1 MKFKA
6 FLTDNGTSLLEKR
19 FLPAL
24 DKMGKVCHLYFTRDH
39 TIFLHNLLNGDGVQ
53 SIAQFRKE
61 ALFDNYRISSQ
72 NDDRIAFTIDLSL
85 LQRAIRSS
93 VSIYAEMGGGD
104 DVGTGS
110 NRLQIKL
117 VKKLPPNSHQPL
129 PFLTFESKGYKSA
142 VIQDVPISK
151 PLSRADVLELQSALD
166 MAQDLPRTLVQVPD
180 LNQLQN
186 YVDRMKHVGDL
197 LNISISKYGDL
208 HVQIST
214 TLITLGAEFRKLLVV
229 GEQEE
234 VPAEDRDLSA
244 QSRTQRAVQRGDAQ
258 TVQVSM
264 KHFAKSLQCH
274 LAKPDCAFYGIAQE
288 GACLTVIFQFFIPG
302 SRQNDKSISLHCRLP
317 VLDPGSN
324 IHYGPN
330 K

>member
-1 MKFKA
+1 
-6 FLTDNGTSLLEKR
+6 
-19 FLPAL
+19 
-24 DKMGKVCHLYFTRDH
+24 MGKVCHLYFTRDH

-186 YVDRMKHVGDL
+186 YVDRMKHVGICL
-197 LNISISKYGDL
+197 TSPLANMGIYIHGPRG
-208 HVQIST
+208 Q
-214 TLITLGAEFRKLLVV
+214 F
-229 GEQEE
+229 
-234 VPAEDRDLSA
+234 
-244 QSRTQRAVQRGDAQ
+244 RGDAQ

-288 GACLTVIFQFFIPG
+288 A
-302 SRQNDKSISLHCRLP
+302 LHCRLP
-317 VLDPGSN
+317 VLDPGSS
-324 IHYGPN
+324 
-330 K
+330 